1 MATTFR
7 RDRSTFNIWPGFV
20 DALATLLIVIIFLV
34 MIFAVAQFYLSA
46 LLSGRD
52 EALER
57 LNAQVNELAELLNLE
72 RTANTDLR
80 QSIAQ
85 LSGELQSSMS
95 ERDDLAAQMA
105 SLTGRLEGAEDR
117 VASVRAELEE
127 ALMTIQ
133 ADKETIELKLQEI
146 VALEAARD
154 ALKRQ
159 LEEDTAR
166 LATELEEA
174 YKSIAAERETVELQL
189 RELAGLDAARRA
201 LEEALNRQRQA
212 ARQETDT
219 LQAARAELTATLDK
233 TAAELAEANATI
245 DADDEKIRLQLR
257 EIAALEAAREA
268 LEKRLQELARQAQTA
283 SRELDSERTLS
294 SEAAAKVDLLN
305 RQVAELRRQIAALN
319 EALEASEA
327 KNTEQQVQIANLG
340 QRLNVALA
348 SKVQELARYRSE
360 FFGRLREALGTRS
373 DIRIVGDRFI
383 VQSEVLFATGSAEL
397 EPAGQEQMR
406 ALAGTLR
413 EIAALIPD
421 DIDWVLQVE
430 GHTDKRP
437 INSFRFPSN
446 WELSTGR
453 AISVVQ
459 FLTAAGLPPERLAAA
474 GYGEFRPI
482 DTRDDEIAYRRN
494 RRIELK
500 LTQRSS

>member
-7 RDRSTFNIWPGFV
+7 RNRSAFNIWPGFV

-34 MIFAVAQFYLSA
+34 MVFALAQFYLGEV
-46 LLSGRD
+46 LSGRD

-57 LNAQVNELAELLNLE
+57 LNAQVNELAELFSLE
-72 RTANTDLR
+72 QAANTDLR
-80 QSIAQ
+80 QSLAQ
-85 LSGELQSSMS
+85 LSGELQGSIN
-95 ERDDLAAQMA
+95 ERDDLAARA
-105 SLTGRLEGAEDR
+105 ANLSRRLEAAEFQ
-117 VASVRAELEE
+117 VASTRAELEQ

-146 VALEAARD
+146 
-154 ALKRQ
+154 
-159 LEEDTAR
+159 
-166 LATELEEA
+166 
-174 YKSIAAERETVELQL
+174 
-189 RELAGLDAARRA
+189 AGLEAARRA
-201 LEEALNRQRQA
+201 LEAQQESEREA
-212 ARQETDT
+212 ARQEIES
-219 LQAARAELTATLDK
+219 LQAARAELTAAVDQT
-233 TAAELAEANATI
+233 TAELADANATI
-245 DADDEKIRLQLR
+245 EADKETISLRLR
-257 EIAALEAAREA
+257 ELAALEAAREA
-268 LEKRLQELARQAQTA
+268 LEKQLAEAAEQAQTV
-283 SRELDSERTLS
+283 SQELDSERTLS
-294 SEAAAKVDLLN
+294 AEAEAKVDLLN
-305 RQVAELRRQIAALN
+305 RQVAELRRQIGALN
-319 EALEASEA
+319 EALEASET
-327 KNTEQQVQIANLG
+327 KNIEQQAQIANLG

-397 EPAGQEQMR
+397 EPAGQVQMR

-413 EIAALIPD
+413 EIATLIPD

-437 INSFRFPSN
+437 IKSFRFPSN

-459 FLTAAGLPPERLAAA
+459 YLIEAGLPPDRLAAA
-474 GYGEFRPI
+474 GFGEFRPI
-482 DTRDDEIAYRRN
+482 DARDDEIAYRRN

-500 LTQRSS
+500 LTQRSSG